1 DYLSS
6 FDTFI
11 ELTPKIYFAIDK
23 NQKNVQDLNSLLSR
37 YSKHYIVNEI
47 VVRGLIKHN
56 VYSFIKDYSKL
67 REAAQIEQMIIWLT
81 FAFIY
86 ILILAND

>member
-1 DYLSS
+1 MFSIPITASNGKKYQVWEPLNLNLLIENRYIGYLSS

-47 VVRGLIKHN
+47 VVKGN
-56 VYSFIKDYSKL
+56 
-67 REAAQIEQMIIWLT
+67 
-81 FAFIY
+81 
-86 ILILAND
+86 